1 MWMHDWLID
10 VGQQTLSSDLF
21 ILFDTKKDDG
31 KRSQRPMQGWFRA
44 CYISNLVPSF
54 IFDINIT

>member
-31 KRSQRPMQGWFRA
+31 KCSQRPMQGWFRA

>member
-1 MWMHDWLID
+1 MHDWLID

-44 CYISNLVPSF
+44 CYISNLVLSF